1 MANSTL
7 VIMAAGMGSRFGGIK
22 QLEPVGSHGEVLLDY
37 SVYDALRAG
46 FDKVVFIIK
55 HEIEKDF
62 REICGDRI
70 SRHVETAYAF
80 QSVPTFRKKPL
91 GTGDAV
97 LSARN
102 VVDTP
107 FAILNADDFYGAEAF
122 SLIHDSLSLPDYSM
136 VAYDLFNT
144 LSDNGGVSRGVC
156 KIENGFL
163 TGITET
169 HGIEKT
175 SPFPKNTPVSM
186 NLWGLKPD
194 IFDILDD
201 GIVKFLQ
208 TAPDI
213 RKNEYLIPTVI
224 GELATSG
231 QRRVVALR
239 TSAVWFGM
247 TYREDKALVCENIR
261 KLTEAG
267 VYPESL
273 WD

>member
-1 MANSTL
+1 MRL
-7 VIMAAGMGSRFGGIK
+7 
-22 QLEPVGSHGEVLLDY
+22 
-37 SVYDALRAG
+37 
-46 FDKVVFIIK
+46 
-55 HEIEKDF
+55 
-62 REICGDRI
+62 
-70 SRHVETAYAF
+70 
-80 QSVPTFRKKPL
+80 L

-247 TYREDKALVCENIR
+247 TYREDKAAVQASIPAAWTFLSDNVRALE
-261 KLTEAG
+261 
-267 VYPESL
+267 
-273 WD
+273 